1 MKRCKPSPL
10 SLETRKPLRAWLDH
24 PAIERVEFVLPDRPA
39 DHAAM
44 SKALVS
50 LLRPTD
56 EPRTLPAPTGLPL
69 PPLL

>member
-1 MKRCKPSPL
+1 MKRCKPSPI

-24 PAIERVEFVLPDRPA
+24 PAIEKVEFVLPDRSS

-50 LLRPTD
+50 LLRPTG
-56 EPRTLPAPTGLPL
+56 EPRTLHAPTGLPL